1 MHCRDGRTTRL
12 SVCPCGSL
20 LTEPGT
26 DSALSTGL
34 RLGTRRRATRIP
46 PSWVPGE
53 LQDGSRV
60 PKELEVELLTN
71 CNATSLRPETGR
83 TGTIV
88 WKRGSAVLFRGCP
101 RPTLLPGQLGQ
112 LLEGTQ
118 GS

>member
-26 DSALSTGL
+26 TGL
-34 RLGTRRRATRIP
+34 RLGTRPRATRIP